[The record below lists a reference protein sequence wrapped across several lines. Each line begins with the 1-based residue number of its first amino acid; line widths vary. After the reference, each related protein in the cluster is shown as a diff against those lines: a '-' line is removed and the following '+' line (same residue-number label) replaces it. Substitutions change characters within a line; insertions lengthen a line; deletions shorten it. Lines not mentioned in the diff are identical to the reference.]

1 MGIQI
6 NSWTI
11 IEENDLSI
19 LRVDIILHHTEPTV
33 GAQRTSSCFNKASF
47 DRKTEHPA
55 VSQFLEYQLFWWRF
69 ERNFEKQEQRWRSL
83 LGMIF
88 VCFEKSD
95 I

>member
-6 NSWTI
+6 KFLEYLKRI
-11 IEENDLSI
+11 IRVFLEWMLYCIIPSEPNV
-19 LRVDIILHHTEPTV
+19 LRLVLT
-33 GAQRTSSCFNKASF
+33 KASF

-83 LGMIF
+83 L
-88 VCFEKSD
+88 
-95 I
+95 